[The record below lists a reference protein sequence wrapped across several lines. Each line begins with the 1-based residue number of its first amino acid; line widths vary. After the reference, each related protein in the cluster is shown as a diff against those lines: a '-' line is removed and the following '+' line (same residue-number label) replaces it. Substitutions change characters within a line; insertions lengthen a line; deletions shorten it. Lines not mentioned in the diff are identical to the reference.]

1 MGGDILADA
10 LGQTAGRD
18 ISMDLLGQAW
28 KLGVGVQRFQ
38 LLCLVPDQ
46 APFPSL
52 HPQVRMWGGGGAS
65 FTHTPLPSES
75 HFLVL

>member
-52 HPQVRMWGGGGAS
+52 AS
-65 FTHTPLPSES
+65 PSQDVGWWRGFLHS
-75 HFLVL
+75 HSFAI